1 MSASAAPAAT
11 VRSRPRGGPMAHAVL
26 HRDPFAYRS
35 HPSLLRL
42 ADGTLVVAFLEGM
55 RRREILHSPAD
66 PSFRTLLS
74 RSRDGGRSWTAPA
87 VVPGY
92 DWHGVECPS
101 LTRLASGDLLL
112 FQWRWRWQ
120 PWPEEAG
127 PREPGLYERAGYP
140 WARGNDGAYVHR
152 SRDGGLTWEPA
163 SAGLP
168 PDLAVYTIA
177 PDPARPGRLLAGTIG
192 AGLVRSDDGG
202 ATWAPAGSGIPP
214 RTNVFAILSAPGGR
228 LALGTSAGFIG
239 SADGGE
245 TWSWSRA
252 TLGHTRVLA
261 LAVDP
266 AAPERLIAGADDGV
280 YLSPDAGR
288 TWRRLAEGV
297 PADEHVGAVAVVGRR
312 VIVGA
317 GPAYAVDL
325 P

>member
-1 MSASAAPAAT
+1 MLALLAVEGALYAGTDDGLHVSTDAGRAWTPARGLPADTAVPGLSRAPGALYAAT
-11 VRSRPRGGPMAHAVL
+11 ARGPYTSDDGRLWRPLGPGLPVGAPVL
-26 HRDPFAYRS
+26 SIAADP
-35 HPSLLRL
+35 
-42 ADGTLVVAFLEGM
+42 ADGQRLFAG
-55 RRREILHSPAD
+55 
-66 PSFRTLLS
+66 
-74 RSRDGGRSWTAPA
+74 TARN
-87 VVPGY
+87 GIY
-92 DWHGVECPS
+92 
-101 LTRLASGDLLL
+101 
-112 FQWRWRWQ
+112 
-120 PWPEEAG
+120 
-127 PREPGLYERAGYP
+127 
-140 WARGNDGAYVHR
+140 R

-214 RTNVFAILSAPGGR
+214 RTNVFAILSTPGGR

-252 TLGHTRVLA
+252 ALGHTRVLA

-280 YLSPDAGR
+280 HLSPDAGR